1 MSGAQCTA
9 KPICVAKKGGYAMSD
24 GMNGTMMDQ
33 PLLISNLIAHAGRY
47 HGETQIVSVNTDGG
61 EEISNWRT
69 VEANARK
76 LAAAL
81 QRLGLARSDR
91 CATIAWNNRRH
102 LEIYFGVAGGGFV
115 CHTINPRL
123 FPEQLIYIVNHA
135 GDKVMFLD
143 KTFVPAAA
151 KLRSHFKTVEH
162 YVYMGARDEEVAAQL
177 DGVLF
182 YDELLAAEGDDFVW
196 PQFDERSPSSLCY
209 TSGTTGNPKGVQYT
223 HRSTCLHS
231 LGGNQP
237 DGLAL
242 SAKDTVLAVVPMF
255 HANAWGVP
263 YIAAGVGSKFV
274 LPGPNLDGESL
285 VGLIDRHRVTIA
297 LGVPTIWMML
307 LGALEKTGSKAESL
321 TRTVVG
327 GSALPTSMIPTFRDK
342 YGVELIH
349 AWGMTETSPLGSLN
363 QLLQKH
369 DALDD
374 ATKAKLREGQGRPP
388 MGVELRL
395 LDDDG
400 NPLPEDGET
409 QGNLQIRGHWIIES
423 YFDAGKSALTEDGWF
438 DTGDVAT
445 IDADG
450 YMIIRDRAKDII
462 KSGGEW
468 ISTVELEDIAIS
480 HPDVANAA
488 AIAAKHPKWDERPV
502 IIAVKAPGVTLDE
515 QGLLDHYQGKIA
527 GWQVPDRVVFVD
539 ELPIGGTGKVLK
551 NKLRDAY
558 GEVLLT

>member
-1 MSGAQCTA
+1 
-9 KPICVAKKGGYAMSD
+9 
-24 GMNGTMMDQ
+24 MNGTMMDQ
-33 PLLISNLIAHAGRY
+33 PLLISSLIAHGARY
-47 HGETQIVSVNTDGG
+47 HAKTPIISVETTGEVAETNWG
-61 EEISNWRT
+61 E
-69 VEANARK
+69 VEHNARK

-81 QRLGLARSDR
+81 GKLGVKQGER

-102 LEIYFGVAGGGFV
+102 LEIYFGVAGGGMV

-123 FPEQLIYIVNHA
+123 FPEQLIYIINHA
-135 GDKVMFLD
+135 EDQVLFLD

-151 KLRSHFKTVEH
+151 KLRDHLKPVKH
-162 YVYMGARDEEVAAQL
+162 YVYMGPRDEEVAEML

-182 YDELLAAEGDDFVW
+182 YDELLADAPDDYAW
-196 PQFDERSPSSLCY
+196 PALDERSPSSLCY

-223 HRSTCLHS
+223 HRSTVLHS
-231 LGGNQP
+231 IAGNNP
-237 DGLAL
+237 DGLAV

-263 YIAAGVGSKFV
+263 YIAAAAGCKFV

-285 VGLIDRHRVTIA
+285 VRLIDDHKISLA

-307 LGALEKTGSKAESL
+307 LAALEKTGSKAESL

-369 DALDD
+369 ASLS
-374 ATKAKLREGQGRPP
+374 AAEQAKLREGQGRPP
-388 MGVELRL
+388 WGVELRL
-395 LDDDG
+395 VDEDG
-400 NPLPEDGET
+400 TVLPEDGET
-409 QGNLQIRGHWIIES
+409 QGNLQIRGHWIVDS
-423 YFDAGKSALTEDGWF
+423 YFQAGKSALTEDGWF

-445 IDADG
+445 IDPDG

-480 HPDVANAA
+480 HPHVANAA
-488 AIAAKHPKWDERPV
+488 AIAARHEKWDERPV
-502 IIAVKAPGVTLDE
+502 IVVVKAPGAELAREDVLA
-515 QGLLDHYQGKIA
+515 HYKGKVA
-527 GWQVPDRVVFVD
+527 SWQVPDDVIFVE
-539 ELPIGGTGKVLK
+539 ELPIGATGKILK
-551 NKLRDAY
+551 NKLRDQF
-558 GEVLLT
+558 GEVLMEKA